1 MVRSQTR
8 REWGLSLD
16 ETNATQC
23 VRRFG
28 LPAEG
33 TRTNDLQV
41 TACKLSESNG
51 RDLLVTYSQEDV
63 YLFDLLS
70 EPKAKPSA
78 PVAPKRKRSSSS
90 AEPSRVVEARPSA
103 PSERPVDP
111 DPNRTVSFAVS
122 INDDGQV
129 EVEAAEEPTASESAP
144 STSDDNEVA
153 DAAEPVYRTVASRL
167 QAIRDR
173 KHAIDGDAP
182 VVHPVRRFAGHR
194 NVDTVKDVNFGFGDA
209 LVLSGSDDG
218 RLFAWAKATGKLV
231 GCWDGDG
238 SVVNVRAPSSIW
250 LIE

>member
-28 LPAEG
+28 LPTEG
-33 TRTNDLQV
+33 TRTTDLQV

-63 YLFDLLS
+63 YLFDILGG
-70 EPKAKPSA
+70 EPETPESPQIPPSA
-78 PVAPKRKRSSSS
+78 AAPKRKRSSSS
-90 AEPSRVVEARPSA
+90 LL
-103 PSERPVDP
+103 
-111 DPNRTVSFAVS
+111 
-122 INDDGQV
+122 
-129 EVEAAEEPTASESAP
+129 EPTAAPPASSPPGPLSSAAA
-144 STSDDNEVA
+144 STSTDGTA
-153 DAAEPVYRTVASRL
+153 DAAEPVQRSVASRL

-182 VVHPVRRFAGHR
+182 VIRPIRRYGGHR
-194 NVDTVKDVNFGFGDA
+194 NCDTVKDVNFGFSDT

-218 RLFAWAKATGKLV
+218 RLFAWTKTTGELV
-231 GCWDGDG
+231 GIWDGDG
-238 SVVNVRAPSSIW
+238 SVVNVRRRRSASR
-250 LIE
+250 